1 MAMSVARMLRST
13 NRLSRPGLCRLRPAG
28 DMTGQARL
36 LAVLLPLLWLAG
48 CASAG
53 PAADAA
59 PAAGIAAASPEREAA
74 SEAEGSSRWARRN
87 EVRCIEGTITGSHFR
102 RQICLTEAQWA
113 KLEEDGKQ
121 ALRELQG
128 PKVGQR

>member
-1 MAMSVARMLRST
+1 MAMSGAPMLRIT
-13 NRLSRPGLCRLRPAG
+13 NRLSWPGLCTLGPAG
-28 DMTGQARL
+28 ETSWQTRL

-53 PAADAA
+53 PAADVALT
-59 PAAGIAAASPEREAA
+59 AGAAAASPAVDAA

-102 RQICLTEAQWA
+102 RQICLTEAQWD

-128 PKVGQR
+128 PKTGAR

>member
-13 NRLSRPGLCRLRPAG
+13 NRLSRPGPCRSRPAG

-48 CASAG
+48 CASAV
-53 PAADAA
+53 PATDAA
-59 PAAGIAAASPEREAA
+59 PAAGVAAASPEREAV
-74 SEAEGSSRWARRN
+74 SEAGESSRWARRN
-87 EVRCIEGTITGSHFR
+87 EVRCVDGKISGSHFQR
-102 RQICLTEAQWA
+102 RICLTEAQWD

-128 PKVGQR
+128 PKTGAR